1 MPLKKLTLRPGVN
14 KENTRYT
21 NENGWYDSDKI
32 RFRQSTPEK
41 IGGWQRIS
49 ASTFVGICRSLWA
62 WVTLGAANLLGVG
75 TSLKFYIENGGA
87 YYDITPIRALNV
99 LTNPFTTTSG
109 STTVVVTDTIGG
121 YINKDYVI
129 FYPSYLFT
137 VAITGTAG
145 QFSCATTTLTVGQA
159 IKISGTFGGTG
170 SITGY
175 TDPTTYYII
184 ATNGTTTFTLS
195 ATSGGSAI
203 TTTAGT
209 PTGLTYTQTVGGLSI
224 TGEYAISYVATNLSN
239 VAITGTAGQ
248 FSCNS
253 AALFVGQALTISGTY
268 GGTGSIT
275 GYVNP
280 TTYFIIA
287 TNGTTTFTL
296 SATLGGSAIATT
308 AGSPSGLT
316 YSGVAAFTIQSATAA
331 TSTANGGGVVNAVY
345 EINNGPDFAVTL
357 NGWGA
362 AAWGSGAWGIGG
374 SSTDSLRL
382 WSQTNFGEDLIF
394 GPRGGPIYYWDA
406 SIGITGSTF
415 TVTIASP
422 GVLSTSLNLTN
433 GTALTL
439 TTTGA
444 LPTGLTVGTV
454 YYVVGVS
461 GTSFSLAA
469 TYGGSAIN
477 TTGVQSGVHSFSPR
491 GIALTALG
499 GGSSVPLIQNFI
511 LVSDT
516 SRFVFAFGTNDY
528 GTSTQNPML
537 VRWSDQESVVTWTPA
552 ATNQAGS
559 LLFSH
564 GSEIITA
571 MQARQEIL
579 VWTDSS
585 LYSLQYVGAPVVWGS
600 QLVGDNTSIASENA
614 VAYANGVAYWM
625 GVDKF
630 YKYDGRT
637 QTLQCDLRQY
647 VFENINKAQFQQ
659 VFAGTNEGF
668 NEIWW
673 FYCSGTSTVIDS
685 YVVFNYAEN
694 QGQGCWYYGSL
705 GRTAWL
711 DSGLR
716 DYPIAATYSYN
727 IVNHEQGVDNNETGT
742 TLPIEAFINSA
753 EFDVDD
759 GDKFGFVWRVL
770 PDFKFDGSTA
780 ASPQVTLTLKPMQN
794 SGSGYNDPTSLGGSD
809 NASVTRTA
817 TVPIEKFTGQVYIR
831 VRGRQMAMEYR
842 STALG
847 VQWQAGSPRLDI
859 RQDGRR

>member
-1 MPLKKLTLRPGVN
+1 MPLKKIQLRPGVN
-14 KENTRYT
+14 RENTRYT

-32 RFRQSTPEK
+32 RFRQGTPEK
-41 IGGWQRIS
+41 IGGWKQIS
-49 ASTFVGICRSLWA
+49 ASTFVGVCRSLWA

-75 TSLKFYIENGGA
+75 TNLKFYIENGGA
-87 YYDITPIRALNV
+87 YYDITPIKSMNT
-99 LTNPFTTTSG
+99 LTNPFTTSSG

-121 YINKDYVI
+121 YENNSYVI
-129 FYPSYLFT
+129 FYGATSVGGITISGEYLISYTALNFSG

-145 QFSCATTTLTVGQA
+145 QFSCNPTALFVGLA
-159 IKISGTFGGTG
+159 VTIIGTYGGTG

-175 TDPTTYYII
+175 VNPTTYYII

-209 PTGLTYTQTVGGLSI
+209 PTGLTY
-224 TGEYAISYVATNLSN
+224 
-239 VAITGTAGQ
+239 
-248 FSCNS
+248 
-253 AALFVGQALTISGTY
+253 
-268 GGTGSIT
+268 
-275 GYVNP
+275 
-280 TTYFIIA
+280 
-287 TNGTTTFTL
+287 
-296 SATLGGSAIATT
+296 
-308 AGSPSGLT
+308 
-316 YSGVAAFTIQSATAA
+316 SGVATYTIQSATAA
-331 TSTANGGGVVNAVY
+331 TSSAVGGGTVYAVY
-345 EINNGPDFAVTL
+345 EINGGPAVVTAL

-362 AAWGSGAWGIGG
+362 GAWGSGVWGVGG
-374 SSTDSLRL
+374 TSTDSLRL

-406 SIGITGSTF
+406 SFGLTGSTF

-422 GVLSTSLNLTN
+422 GVLSGSLTLAN

-439 TTTGA
+439 STTGS
-444 LPTGLTVGTV
+444 LPTGLLVGTI
-454 YYVVGVS
+454 YYVVSSS

-469 TYGGSAIN
+469 TSGGAAIN
-477 TTGVQSGVHSFSPR
+477 TTGTQTGVHSFSPR
-491 GIALTALG
+491 GIALTALSG
-499 GGSSVPLIQNFI
+499 GTSVPLMQNFI

-516 SRFVFAFGTNDY
+516 SRFVFAFGCNDY
-528 GTSTQNPML
+528 GTATQNPML

-585 LYSLQYVGAPVVWGS
+585 LYALQYVGAPVVWGS
-600 QLVGDNTSIASENA
+600 QLMGDNVSIASENA
-614 VAYANGVAYWM
+614 TAYANGVAYWM

-637 QTLQCDLRQY
+637 QTLNCDLLQY
-647 VFENINKAQFQQ
+647 VFNNINKLQYEQ

-673 FYCSGTSTVIDS
+673 FYVSNDSLDYTIDS
-685 YVVFNYAEN
+685 YVVFNYLEN

-705 GRTAWL
+705 ARTAWL

-727 IVNHEQGVDNNETGT
+727 IVNHEQGVDNNETAT
-742 TLPIEAFINSA
+742 ALPIESFITSS
-753 EFDVDD
+753 EFDVED
-759 GDKFGFVWRVL
+759 GDRFGFIWRVL
-770 PDFKFDGSTA
+770 PDMKFVGSTA
-780 ASPQVTLTLKPMQN
+780 ANPQVTMYLKPMQN
-794 SGSGYNDPTSLGGSD
+794 SGSGYNNPTSLGGSD
-809 NASVTRTA
+809 NATVTRTA
-817 TVPIEKFTGQVYIR
+817 TVPIEAFTGQVYIR
-831 VRGRQMAMEYR
+831 VRGRQISMEYR
-842 STALG
+842 STTLG
-847 VQWQAGSPRLDI
+847 VQWQAGSPRIDI

>member
-1 MPLKKLTLRPGVN
+1 MPLKKLTLRSGVN

-21 NENGWYDSDKI
+21 NENGWYDGDKI

-41 IGGWQRIS
+41 IGGWVRIS

-62 WVTLGAANLLGVG
+62 WVTLGSANLLGIG
-75 TSLKFYIENGGA
+75 TNLKFYIENGGS
-87 YYDITPIRALNV
+87 YYDITPVRSEAT
-99 LTNPFTTTSG
+99 LTNPFATTNASK
-109 STTVVVTDTIGG
+109 TVTVTDASGG
-121 YINKDYVI
+121 YITNDYVT
-129 FYPSYLFT
+129 FNAVYLSTVVITPTSGVFT
-137 VAITGTAG
+137 
-145 QFSCATTTLTVGQA
+145 CATTALSVGQA

-209 PTGLTYTQTVGGLSI
+209 PTGLTYTQTVGGLVIS
-224 TGEYAISYVATNLSN
+224 GEYQ
-239 VAITGTAGQ
+239 IT
-248 FSCNS
+248 
-253 AALFVGQALTISGTY
+253 V
-268 GGTGSIT
+268 TGA
-275 GYVNP
+275 
-280 TTYFIIA
+280 TTY
-287 TNGTTTFTL
+287 
-296 SATLGGSAIATT
+296 
-308 AGSPSGLT
+308 
-316 YSGVAAFTIQSATAA
+316 TIQAASAA
-331 TSTANGGGVVNAVY
+331 TSTATGGGTVYAVY
-345 EINNGPDFAVTL
+345 QINTGPAYAVPL
-357 NGWGA
+357 VGWGA
-362 AAWGSGAWGIGG
+362 GAWGSGSWGLG
-374 SSTDSLRL
+374 STSTDSLRL
-382 WSQTNFGEDLIF
+382 WSQSNFGEDLIF

-406 SIGITGSTF
+406 SIGFTGSTF

-422 GVLSTSLNLTN
+422 GVLSTSLNLAN
-433 GTALTL
+433 GTAVVL

-491 GIALTALG
+491 GIALTSLG
-499 GGSSVPLIQNFI
+499 GGASVPLIQNFI

-528 GTSTQNPML
+528 GSATQNPML
-537 VRWSDQESVVTWTPA
+537 VRWSDQESVVSWTPA

-564 GSEIITA
+564 GSQIITA

-647 VFENINKAQFQQ
+647 VFENINKLQFQQ

-673 FYCSGTSTVIDS
+673 FYVSNASTDYTIDS

-742 TLPIEAFINSA
+742 TLPIESFITSS

-759 GDKFGFVWRVL
+759 GDRFGFIWRVL
-770 PDFKFDGSTA
+770 PDMKFVGSTA
-780 ASPQVTLTLKPMQN
+780 VSPQVTMYLKPMQN
-794 SGSGYNDPTSLGGSD
+794 SGSGYNSPTSLGGSD
-809 NASVTRTA
+809 NATVTRTA
-817 TVPIEKFTGQVYIR
+817 TVPIEAFTGQVYIR
-831 VRGRQMAMEYR
+831 VRGRQISMEYR
-842 STALG
+842 STTLG